1 MAKRYPINLRLRN
14 CLPNLVSLVQPL
26 SAAGLQ
32 VARSVHEGPA
42 AESVNIAISVYMPG
56 GLIQELLRARR
67 HDVKSALLAHWP
79 ALHVGLGPPSR
90 NAFCVVFHIG
100 FRLFRLS
107 HKVGRKGLKSHSVWV
122 FAIGFDKCSKRQFEF
137 PIFLKRVGTPY
148 AWLFPYVDDDFR
160 I

>member
-32 VARSVHEGPA
+32 VAHSVHEGPA

-107 HKVGRKGLKSHSVWV
+107 HKVGRNGRKSHSVWEFTIV
-122 FAIGFDKCSKRQFEF
+122 RDRRNKKQFEV
-137 PIFLKRVGTPY
+137 PIFTKGIGTRSV
-148 AWLFPYVDDDFR
+148 WLF